1 MNIPDKPDDF
11 QPRNT
16 SSGPPQTHYNPDTGD
31 WDGQLPNPGIAS
43 EVAPPTGQGPAPSS
57 PAPMRLYDSPEVA
70 RYCRETGPELGFT
83 ARTVF
88 CEIGRH
94 IDPQTGQGRVLMETL
109 AATLECGKAT
119 VFRAVRTLE
128 CAGQVEVEK
137 VPTQNGRLMN
147 VYHLDLGLHRGW
159 VPAYKPPRAQ
169 LSLMDQRLKLMT
181 EKDKRI
187 AELER
192 MVASL
197 NDGVIPDTPDDPAG
211 IVPSERNSEEEKKEV
226 PISSFENGSSSFP
239 SPVPQP
245 GIVPSE
251 QNNDFSMDEPPE
263 EFDEGYVKWAVPQFP
278 KWRDAWNGWPE
289 AALATYRSNWPKFL
303 EDLKRHRDQSADG
316 ITALGPDQIR
326 CATCNEVKPK
336 YDSFKGN
343 CGRCKHAVEHRSHQV
358 QDSG

>member
-1 MNIPDKPDDF
+1 
-11 QPRNT
+11 
-16 SSGPPQTHYNPDTGD
+16 
-31 WDGQLPNPGIAS
+31 
-43 EVAPPTGQGPAPSS
+43 
-57 PAPMRLYDSPEVA
+57 MRLYDSPEVA

-137 VPTQNGRLMN
+137 VPHPERPVDERLPPGP
-147 VYHLDLGLHRGW
+147 GLQREW
-159 VPAYKPPRAQ
+159 APAYKPPRAQ

-197 NDGVIPDTPDDPAG
+197 NDGMIPDTPDDPAG

-226 PISSFENGSSSFP
+226 PISSFENGSSFLPFP
-239 SPVPQP
+239 SSTT
-245 GIVPSE
+245 GYCSIE
-251 QNNDFSMDEPPE
+251 QNNDFSMDEPSE
-263 EFDEGYVKWAVPQFP
+263 EFDEEYVKWAVPQFP

-289 AALATYRSNWPKFL
+289 AALATYRSNWPNSW
-303 EDLKRHRDQSADG
+303 R
-316 ITALGPDQIR
+316 T
-326 CATCNEVKPK
+326 
-336 YDSFKGN
+336 
-343 CGRCKHAVEHRSHQV
+343 
-358 QDSG
+358 